1 MTKLL
6 FLFAD
11 CQKFVVRIGEEGFIE
26 ECKKHE
32 CAPCRIIALNGL
44 TEEPKHGSILLF
56 ERGKRLY
63 TVQPNEDL
71 SSLSERF
78 GVLEDEL
85 LQYNCVSYIYPYQ
98 VIEIP

>member
-6 FLFAD
+6 FLFDD
-11 CQKFVVRIGEEGFIE
+11 CKKNVVRIGEEGFIE
-26 ECKKHE
+26 ECKKQG

-44 TEEPKHGSILLF
+44 TEEPKRGAIVLI
-56 ERGKRLY
+56 ERGKRLH
-63 TVQPNEDL
+63 TVQPYESL
-71 SSLSERF
+71 SSISERF